1 MDNIFKPNTNTKEN
15 CHLLVVLSL
24 AQQPLA
30 ATCSHLQLLG
40 SHLAAI
46 WQPLAQAA
54 TCSSSH
60 LLKQPLAATCSHSQ
74 TLAPS
79 GCSKWLQQVAAKWL
93 LEQVAAKW
101 LFFLIKLR
109 TSCAHN
115 ADLSTLSTFWIHCMR
130 KFQLLASSRI
140 PLLSSRFQWQW
151 FLMLKHSSR
160 VQLEVCWRASAYPNL
175 SCWSAA
181 GNPCW
186 TASFK
191 AVVGQLMI
199 LWFNHGNKWLVTLT
213 VCCCAAAGFSWN
225 FAGQQPSNLV

>member
-24 AQQPLA
+24 AQQPLS

-40 SHLAAI
+40 SHL
-46 WQPLAQAA
+46 AA

-101 LFFLIKLR
+101 LFFLNQIAHLVRPQCRLINIKHVLN
-109 TSCAHN
+109 SLHAK
-115 ADLSTLSTFWIHCMR
+115 I
-130 KFQLLASSRI
+130 
-140 PLLSSRFQWQW
+140 
-151 FLMLKHSSR
+151 
-160 VQLEVCWRASAYPNL
+160 
-175 SCWSAA
+175 SAA
-181 GNPCW
+181 GQQQD
-186 TASFK
+186 SF
-191 AVVGQLMI
+191 AEQQVSVTMV
-199 LWFNHGNKWLVTLT
+199 FNAEAQQQGSARSLLT
-213 VCCCAAAGFSWN
+213 CKCLS
-225 FAGQQPSNLV
+225 